1 MPLRRQGLGYD
12 HDRMAAALHSSAAAS
27 NSIGDPI
34 CGHSRRFLCAHTE
47 SKEGF
52 ASLTGGLR
60 LGPRLRLS
68 QARWSLAT
76 EGDLQEASLTI
87 PALPISAQA
96 FNCHN
101 RVPLRQRLAGCLLAS
116 SFCQVQRMLDTVSSC
131 GRLLEKGNFQ
141 RQPVSNNREGNSKVQ
156 NHWNTNL
163 DLCSK
168 L

>member
-1 MPLRRQGLGYD
+1 
-12 HDRMAAALHSSAAAS
+12 MAAALRSYAAS
-27 NSIGDPI
+27 QQQQQ
-34 CGHSRRFLCAHTE
+34 RRSHLWAFAAFSCAHTGG
-47 SKEGF
+47 KEGF

-76 EGDLQEASLTI
+76 ERDFQEASSTL
-87 PALPISAQA
+87 PALPICAQA

-116 SFCQVQRMLDTVSSC
+116 SFCQVQSMLDMASSC

-141 RQPVSNNREGNSKVQ
+141 SQPVSNNRGREF
-156 NHWNTNL
+156 
-163 DLCSK
+163 
-168 L
+168 